1 MDDYISRQVLDLWN
15 RYKPTIA
22 VDAIEYDRELKK
34 LLGTNLAE
42 VDTDCISRQQTIGA
56 LRNYLLG
63 KNVPCDGTLT
73 CRLIENEVINK
84 LPSAQPETGRWISAD
99 AMFGGVP
106 FYCSECGENTRDT
119 VMGKPRWKYCPMC
132 GSRNEVTT

>member
-63 KNVPCDGTLT
+63 KNVLCDGTLT

-119 VMGKPRWKYCPMC
+119 VMGKPRWKFCPMC
-132 GSRNEVTT
+132 GAKMEVTE